1 MKKTIVSE
9 YVSWGHPDKIADQI
23 SDAILD
29 AYLSADTNV
38 RAGIETMVK
47 DNVVVLGGEI
57 NSNAYVDYN
66 YVVRK
71 VFSEIK
77 FPESHHLNPDNI
89 KIINLIG
96 KQSTEIHSGVD
107 KEDGEIGAGDQG
119 FVVGYASNE
128 TQSYLPLGY
137 FVAKKLCQFV
147 AGKMGN
153 TIGPDVKTQVIVE
166 YDCGIS
172 KIVSILVSAMHQC
185 DIDLLRTFIVRCIVD
200 NEVGFEK
207 QIIDKIRNDNTE
219 ITVNPCGTW
228 NIGGPISDCGV
239 TGRKI
244 VVDQYGGYC
253 SVGGGAFSGKD
264 MTKVD
269 RSASYMARYIAK
281 NIVASGLC
289 NTAKVELSYM
299 IGIAKPSSIN
309 IEMDENQHLAKRIIE
324 YIDNNIDCTPSG
336 IMKRFKAEVPR
347 NQYLAKYGHFGDASY
362 DSFHY
367 PWEVIDFAN
376 DLFNYANAE

>member
-137 FVAKKLCQFV
+137 FVAKKICQFV
-147 AGKMGN
+147 AGKMGD

-166 YDCGIS
+166 YDCGIY
-172 KIVSILVSAMHQC
+172 
-185 DIDLLRTFIVRCIVD
+185 RCS
-200 NEVGFEK
+200 
-207 QIIDKIRNDNTE
+207 T
-219 ITVNPCGTW
+219 
-228 NIGGPISDCGV
+228 
-239 TGRKI
+239 
-244 VVDQYGGYC
+244 
-253 SVGGGAFSGKD
+253 
-264 MTKVD
+264 
-269 RSASYMARYIAK
+269 
-281 NIVASGLC
+281 L
-289 NTAKVELSYM
+289 
-299 IGIAKPSSIN
+299 
-309 IEMDENQHLAKRIIE
+309 
-324 YIDNNIDCTPSG
+324 
-336 IMKRFKAEVPR
+336 
-347 NQYLAKYGHFGDASY
+347 
-362 DSFHY
+362 
-367 PWEVIDFAN
+367 
-376 DLFNYANAE
+376 